1 METRKMMMETSERK
15 FAGFTWNADRKWFL
29 CNKCS
34 SVYCIETLKIEAD
47 RTVAVMLCQD
57 CDSYGR
63 EDVVN
68 RSALFVHPPV
78 KTFKPL
84 TEADVQ
90 FIISTEKEHFHLQEA
105 FPECTDEDLADIR
118 ARLDDGD
125 PWAFCTVVVHAR
137 WSPEGPQDGFEGEAT
152 LGCSSYED
160 EEDFKQGEYFE
171 QMKKE
176 ALENLNK
183 KVQEMHKILDQ
194 RFS

>member
-1 METRKMMMETSERK
+1 MMSERK

-29 CNKCS
+29 CNKCN
-34 SVYCIETLKIEAD
+34 SVYCIETLKIETA
-47 RTVAVMLCQD
+47 RTVAVMLCQE
-57 CDSYGR
+57 CDAYGE
-63 EDVVN
+63 EDVVKM
-68 RSALFVHPPV
+68 SALFVYQPM

-84 TEADVQ
+84 TEADVK
-90 FIISTEKEHFHLQEA
+90 FIISTEDEACDLRTA
-105 FPECTDEDLADIR
+105 FPTLSDEDIDGIR

-125 PWAFCTVVVHAR
+125 DWAFCTVVVEAF
-137 WSPEGPQDGFEGEAT
+137 WKPEGMESGFEGAAT

-160 EEDFKQGEYFE
+160 EEDFKQGGYFE

-183 KVQEMHKILDQ
+183 NLQDIHKILDQ

>member
-1 METRKMMMETSERK
+1 MEMSERK

-29 CNKCS
+29 CNKCG
-34 SVYCIETLKIEAD
+34 SVYCAETMKIEPE
-47 RTVAVMLCQD
+47 RTIAVMICSD

-68 RSALFVHPPV
+68 RGALFVYQPM

-90 FIISTEKEHFHLQEA
+90 FFISTEDEACDLRTA
-105 FPECTDEDLADIR
+105 FPECSDEDIDGIR

-125 PWAFCTVVVHAR
+125 RWAFCAVVVEAF
-137 WSPEGPQDGFEGEAT
+137 WKPEGMEDGFGGEAT
-152 LGCSSYED
+152 LGYSSYED
-160 EEDFKQGEYFE
+160 EEDFKQGGYFE

-176 ALENLNK
+176 ALEILNK
-183 KVQEMHKILDQ
+183 NVQEMHKILDQ
-194 RFS
+194 RFVLTT